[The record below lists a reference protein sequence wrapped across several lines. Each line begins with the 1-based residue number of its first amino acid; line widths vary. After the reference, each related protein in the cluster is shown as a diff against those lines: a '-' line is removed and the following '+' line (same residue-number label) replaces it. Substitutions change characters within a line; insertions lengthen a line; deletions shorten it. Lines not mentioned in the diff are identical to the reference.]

1 MKKAF
6 RIITFLE
13 GVSNI
18 LLIIIAVPLKYIF
31 GIEALVKLVGMP
43 HGLLFVAYCLMAI
56 AFALFRVYKWNIG
69 ILAIVLLA
77 SLIPFGTFWV
87 DKKYL
92 S

>member
-43 HGLLFVAYCLMAI
+43 HGLLFVAYCLCS
-56 AFALFRVYKWNIG
+56 V
-69 ILAIVLLA
+69 
-77 SLIPFGTFWV
+77 
-87 DKKYL
+87 
-92 S
+92 